1 MLLLSEWS
9 GTLYWGYLLPHWL
22 HVSCGGPTVLPAC
35 TFLAPVAPL
44 YFPPWSKHETLGNIT
59 ASLGYMEA
67 ELGRPFAQHL
77 WWLGKV
83 SCPTE
88 LEWVVP
94 TGDLEWLVQW
104 ELCCQHWGA
113 AVKFPAVTL
122 RRVSSLHVIDDF
134 EKWQIYWCPDSL
146 QPPRRLIVYLIIS
159 WTAKTDAV
167 AADNRERNGANDE
180 CSNTSPHWTKAA
192 SMHCGTAFFVLKDL
206 IHTFCTLCHLP
217 MFCWKASLRLSSF

>member
-1 MLLLSEWS
+1 MGLLLWGCCSWVS
-9 GTLYWGYLLPHWL
+9 GQELCTEDNCCHI
-22 HVSCGGPTVLPAC
+22 SCIWAVVGPQSCLPAP
-35 TFLAPVAPL
+35 FWHQLL
-44 YFPPWSKHETLGNIT
+44 HYIFPFGANMRPWA
-59 ASLGYMEA
+59 ASLLHWVTWRQ
-67 ELGRPFAQHL
+67 LGRAFAQYL
-77 WWLGKV
+77 WWLGKL

-122 RRVSSLHVIDDF
+122 RRVSSLHVIDGF

-146 QPPRRLIVYLIIS
+146 QPLRRLIVYLIIS

-192 SMHCGTAFFVLKDL
+192 SMHCGTAFFVL
-206 IHTFCTLCHLP
+206 
-217 MFCWKASLRLSSF
+217 